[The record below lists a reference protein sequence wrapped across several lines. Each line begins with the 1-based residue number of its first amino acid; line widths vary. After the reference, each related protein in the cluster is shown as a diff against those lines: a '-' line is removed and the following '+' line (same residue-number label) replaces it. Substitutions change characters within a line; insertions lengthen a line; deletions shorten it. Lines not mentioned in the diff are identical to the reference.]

1 MMDPFS
7 LSAISADPR
16 SGVKSITRRVT
27 IVLQNSPEVT
37 IKENLHNSFNQLRNK
52 FYPDI
57 GAILLGYKNVKYARV
72 SFDWSQGDSK
82 DEIVTLRVRA
92 DFLIFSAEVGSSL
105 WCTVKAGIVRGSLN
119 YRVSRKKGANGLQ
132 TIVG

>member
-7 LSAISADPR
+7 LATISADPR
-16 SGVKSITRRVT
+16 SGVKSVTRRVT
-27 IVLQNSPEVT
+27 IILRNSPEVT

-72 SFDWSQGDSK
+72 SFDWSRGDRE

-92 DFLIFSAEVGSSL
+92 DFLIFSADVGSSL
-105 WCTVKAGIVRGSLN
+105 WCTVKAGIVRGYLN
-119 YRVSRKKGANGLQ
+119 FRVSQKKGANGLQ